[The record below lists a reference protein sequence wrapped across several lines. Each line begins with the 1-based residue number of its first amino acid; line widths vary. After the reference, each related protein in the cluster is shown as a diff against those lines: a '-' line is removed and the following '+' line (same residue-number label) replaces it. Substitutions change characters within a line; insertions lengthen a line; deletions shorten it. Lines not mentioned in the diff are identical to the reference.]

1 MKKFLFYFAVVCWTL
16 GLLIHLLSLA
26 DTDITD
32 KVPFVWLLHLGIF
45 IVWLPIVY
53 YLRSNEELNRYQSQ
67 IPNNLNP
74 FGLLKI
80 IFRQTPT
87 WLAVIA
93 IGCSIYAIF
102 NFMLFVT
109 SQHGAADIKDGQ
121 YILHNHG
128 YLVKHLT
135 KQEYHHYKAME
146 LRAFSGHWLAFY
158 GLAAAILFPFTQQT
172 TKE

>member
-80 IFRQTPT
+80 IFPPNADMAGSNRHWMFDLRHFQFHVICDFAT
-87 WLAVIA
+87 W
-93 IGCSIYAIF
+93 CCR
-102 NFMLFVT
+102 
-109 SQHGAADIKDGQ
+109 H
-121 YILHNHG
+121 
-128 YLVKHLT
+128 
-135 KQEYHHYKAME
+135 
-146 LRAFSGHWLAFY
+146 
-158 GLAAAILFPFTQQT
+158 
-172 TKE
+172 